1 MNGWTIG
8 VAVVIAISVFLLMNQ
23 ASWRPVKWIGWG
35 LGNLVVG
42 SIMLFLFNLAGESTS
57 FQLPVNPV
65 TVTITGFLGVPGLA
79 TLVVIK
85 QFLL

>member
-1 MNGWTIG
+1 MNGWMLG
-8 VAVVIAISVFLLMNQ
+8 VVAAIAISVFLFMNQ
-23 ASWRPVKWIGWG
+23 AAWRPIKWIGWG
-35 LGNLVVG
+35 FGNLVVG
-42 SIMLFLFNLAGESTS
+42 SIMLFLFNMAGEPLS